1 MRCPPRPRRRLL
13 PAIPLLVLSGCFRP
27 SYSKDR
33 LAEHVQDICRREYKM
48 DVTARFVD
56 GTLYVR
62 HVLDDLVG
70 ENLELKPKKLD
81 ALDNLLRVTNRV
93 GQSTDATVEHLVLQ
107 LQDRKL
113 GTRLDLLQR
122 FEDYESLRN
131 VRISQEEFQARLAI
145 EWVKGGVGEP
155 PEQGISL
162 PEFMARLTAARLHR
176 NMTGNPF
183 VNVLLGVQSVTGA
196 VRNGVLILTV
206 HRGEEDAE
214 SVSADVL
221 TNAAADAA
229 REVCR
234 KYDPDHALLTAVR
247 LQGAR
252 GKKLWGASLK
262 ELDSVASGAPSS
274 RSSDELGESPLPVKS
289 AAPRGRPGL

>member
-1 MRCPPRPRRRLL
+1 MRCPPRTRRRLL
-13 PAIPLLVLSGCFRP
+13 PAIPLLALSGCFHP

-70 ENLELKPKKLD
+70 DNLELKPKKLD

-122 FEDYESLRN
+122 FADYESLRN
-131 VRISQEEFQARLAI
+131 VRISQEEFQSRLAI
-145 EWVKGGVGEP
+145 EWVKGGANEP
-155 PEQGISL
+155 PEKGISL

-176 NMTGNPF
+176 HMTGNPF
-183 VNVLLGVQSVTGA
+183 VNVLLGVQSVTGT
-196 VRNGVLILTV
+196 VRDKVLILTV
-206 HRGEEDAE
+206 HRGEDDVE

-234 KYDPDHALLTAVR
+234 KYDPEHALLTDVR
-247 LQGAR
+247 LQSPR
-252 GKKLWGASLK
+252 GKKLWRASLK
-262 ELDSVASGAPSS
+262 ELDGVASGAPAGS
-274 RSSDELGESPLPVKS
+274 GEDLEEPTLPVKS

>member
-1 MRCPPRPRRRLL
+1 
-13 PAIPLLVLSGCFRP
+13 
-27 SYSKDR
+27 
-33 LAEHVQDICRREYKM
+33 M
-48 DVTARFVD
+48 DVSAHFVD

-113 GTRLDLLQR
+113 GTRLDLIQR
-122 FEDYESLRN
+122 FADYESLRN
-131 VRISQEEFQARLAI
+131 VRISQEEFQSRLAI
-145 EWVKGGVGEP
+145 EWVKGGAGEA
-155 PEQGISL
+155 PERGLSL
-162 PEFMARLTAARLHR
+162 SEFMARLTAARLHR

-196 VRNGVLILTV
+196 VRDGVLILTV
-206 HRGEEDAE
+206 HRGEDGTE

-234 KYDPDHALLTAVR
+234 KYDPGHALLSAVR
-247 LQGAR
+247 LQNPR
-252 GKKLWGASLK
+252 GKKLWQASLK
-262 ELDSVASGAPSS
+262 ELDSVSSGAPPDSS
-274 RSSDELGESPLPVKS
+274 TEELGETTLPVKS